1 MTTAKTPSQNFH
13 NLYPE
18 IDPTTPIRLG
28 RGEHLAIVASTGI
41 LVFGAAAGN
50 LQVTGAGFALFLLSI
65 IITASKANRRI
76 RHEARSRFPGEDWIE
91 YRTARHLRTD
101 IIVPVG
107 WLIISVITGACL
119 WYVPAQYTYWGACG
133 AAAAA
138 CVIMLFLPGLSPLW
152 GETTNTSDDTG
163 FFDVDSGFLEETS
176 SAHPQP
182 SVADTAEFDITGTDN
197 HSN

>member
-41 LVFGAAAGN
+41 LVFGAAAGD
-50 LQVTGAGFALFLLSI
+50 LRVTGAGFALFLISI
-65 IITASKANRRI
+65 IITASKTNRRI
-76 RHEARSRFPGEDWIE
+76 RHEARSRFPSEDWIE

-119 WYVPAQYTYWGACG
+119 WYVPAQYTYWGAG
-133 AAAAA
+133 VAAVVA

-152 GETTNTSDDTG
+152 GEPTNTSDDTA
-163 FFDVDSGFLEETS
+163 FHEVNSVFSEETT
-176 SAHPQP
+176 SAPPHLN
-182 SVADTAEFDITGTDN
+182 VTNTAEYGITGTCN

>member
-1 MTTAKTPSQNFH
+1 MTTAETPSQNFR

-41 LVFGAAAGN
+41 LVFGAAAGD
-50 LQVTGAGFALFLLSI
+50 LRVTGAGFALFLISI
-65 IITASKANRRI
+65 IITASKTNRRI
-76 RHEARSRFPGEDWIE
+76 RHEARSRFPSEDWIE

-119 WYVPAQYTYWGACG
+119 WYVPAQYTYWGAG
-133 AAAAA
+133 VAAVVA

-152 GETTNTSDDTG
+152 GEPTNTSDDTA
-163 FFDVDSGFLEETS
+163 FYYVN
-176 SAHPQP
+176 
-182 SVADTAEFDITGTDN
+182 SVFSE
-197 HSN
+197 

>member
-1 MTTAKTPSQNFH
+1 MTTAETPSQNFR

-41 LVFGAAAGN
+41 LVFGAAAGD
-50 LQVTGAGFALFLLSI
+50 LRVTGAGFALFLISI
-65 IITASKANRRI
+65 IITAC
-76 RHEARSRFPGEDWIE
+76 
-91 YRTARHLRTD
+91 HLRTD

-119 WYVPAQYTYWGACG
+119 WYVPAQYTYWGAG
-133 AAAAA
+133 VAAVVA

-152 GETTNTSDDTG
+152 GEPTNTSDDTA
-163 FFDVDSGFLEETS
+163 FYYVNSAFSEETT
-176 SAHPQP
+176 SAPPHLN
-182 SVADTAEFDITGTDN
+182 VADTAEYGITGTYN